1 MRAEELTMNGL
12 LAFCLGVLLA
22 LTPAAHA
29 QPRPDLSGT
38 WLPERGAESPAPAPP
53 GPPAPPPPAPG
64 LPPPPPPPT
73 VVWLTIRQ
81 SDEELRVE
89 RTMTL
94 GAEKAVYTF
103 TFNLSGGEN
112 INHMGPIASKS
123 TAAWKQDRLI
133 ITSTYFNGGKEV
145 GRGIEVYALRDGK
158 LLIEEERVVPAGRFT
173 TRQVYS
179 KGS

>member
-1 MRAEELTMNGL
+1 MRAEELTMNRL
-12 LAFCLGVLLA
+12 LAFCLAVQLA
-22 LTPAAHA
+22 VTPAAHA

-53 GPPAPPPPAPG
+53 APPLPAPG

-73 VVWLTIRQ
+73 VISLTIRQ

-123 TAAWKQDRLI
+123 TAAWKEDRLI
-133 ITSTYFNGGKEV
+133 ITSTYFNGGKQV
-145 GRGIEVYALRDGK
+145 GQGIEAYALRDGK
-158 LLIEEERVVPAGRFT
+158 LVIEEERVVSAGPFT
-173 TRQVYS
+173 RRQVYS
-179 KGS
+179 RGS